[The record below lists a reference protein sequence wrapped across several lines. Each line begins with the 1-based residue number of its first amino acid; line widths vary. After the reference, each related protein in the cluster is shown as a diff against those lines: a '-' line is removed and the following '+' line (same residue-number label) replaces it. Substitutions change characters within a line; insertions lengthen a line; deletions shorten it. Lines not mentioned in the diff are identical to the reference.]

1 MAIFGPKRW
10 VNLFGKMS
18 IYTFWTF
25 CLYSLESR
33 FFVLEYRRRH
43 FPGLFCIKKKVRKM
57 AIFIP
62 KPWVNPFGKTSIFF
76 VFLNFFFL
84 KPRKA
89 FFVLEYRRRH
99 FPGLYYLKEK
109 VGKMA
114 IFGPKP
120 WVIPL
125 GIMSIFRLFELLF
138 FIS

>member
-33 FFVLEYRRRH
+33 FFVLEYRRGH
-43 FPGLFCIKKKVRKM
+43 FPGLFCLKKKGRKM

-62 KPWVNPFGKTSIFF
+62 KPWVNPFGKTSIYVDFW
-76 VFLNFFFL
+76 NFFFL

-89 FFVLEYRRRH
+89 FFCFGISWKKFSYLILPKRKSWKNGH
-99 FPGLYYLKEK
+99 FWTKTMGH
-109 VGKMA
+109 
-114 IFGPKP
+114 
-120 WVIPL
+120 PL
-125 GIMSIFRLFELLF
+125 GNNVNLSSF
-138 FIS
+138 